1 MSRSKRYDK
10 RHCILQKGES
20 QINDNKY
27 SFRWTDI
34 YGKRHAIYATDLDE
48 LRLKE
53 QRIELNKLEG
63 IKDPPATLT
72 VESLYETWRSLK
84 RGIKVSTRSGYVYVF
99 ESLIRPSF
107 GKKRVANVK
116 RSDVRAFYISLLEER
131 GVSIATVENVH
142 NVLQQVFQYAVDDD
156 LLRKNPCDRVLKEI
170 KLACSNL
177 KSEKKKALSMR
188 QQINFLRFIYEDER
202 YHHWYPTFFIMVNT
216 GLRVGELTGLRWQ
229 DIDLERGL
237 IDVNHTLVYFDHK
250 DNKGIYFSINTPKTI
265 NGYRKVVMTEAVKE
279 AFRMEK
285 EYQEKAGLVSKD
297 EIDGYDD
304 FIFINRFGHVQHQG
318 TLNKALR
325 RIIRDFNVDA
335 AAKGITEPNDMLPH
349 FSCHILRHTY
359 ATRAV
364 ESGVSVKYLQTQMGH
379 SEIQI
384 TMDYYVSPSDE
395 FNRKETEA
403 FENYVKLASIAQ

>member
-27 SFRWTDI
+27 SYRWTDI
-34 YGKRHAIYATDLDE
+34 YGKRHAIYAADLDE

-107 GKKRVANVK
+107 GKKRVVNVK

-202 YHHWYPTFFIMVNT
+202 YNHWYPTFFIMVNT

-285 EYQEKAGLVSKD
+285 AYQEKAGLVSKD

-335 AAKGITEPNDMLPH
+335 AAKGITEPNDILPH

-403 FENYVKLASIAQ
+403 FENYVKMAAIAQ

>member
-1 MSRSKRYDK
+1 MISKRYDK
-10 RHCILQKGES
+10 RHCVLQKGEY
-20 QINDNKY
+20 QVNENKY
-27 SFRWTDI
+27 SYRWTDI
-34 YGKRHAIYATDLDE
+34 YGKRHAIYASDLDE
-48 LRLKE
+48 LRIKE

-72 VESLYETWRSLK
+72 VESLYETWKNLK

-99 ESLIRPSF
+99 ESFIRPSF
-107 GKKRVANVK
+107 GKKRVVNVK

-131 GVSIATVENVH
+131 GISIATVENVH

-177 KSEKKKALSMR
+177 KAEKKRALSMT

-250 DNKGIYFSINTPKTI
+250 DNKGLYFSVNTPKTI

-285 EYQEKAGLVSKD
+285 EYQETAGLVSKD

-335 AAKGITEPNDMLPH
+335 AARGVTDPNDMLPH

-364 ESGVSVKYLQTQMGH
+364 ESGVSVKYVQVQMGH
-379 SEIQI
+379 SEIQ
-384 TMDYYVSPSDE
+384 TTLDYYVSSTQE
-395 FNRKETEA
+395 FNLRETKS
-403 FENYVKLASIAQ
+403 FEDYINQASVAQ

>member
-72 VESLYETWRSLK
+72 VESLYETWRTLK

-216 GLRVGELTGLRWQ
+216 GLRVG
-229 DIDLERGL
+229 
-237 IDVNHTLVYFDHK
+237 
-250 DNKGIYFSINTPKTI
+250 
-265 NGYRKVVMTEAVKE
+265 
-279 AFRMEK
+279 
-285 EYQEKAGLVSKD
+285 
-297 EIDGYDD
+297 
-304 FIFINRFGHVQHQG
+304 
-318 TLNKALR
+318 
-325 RIIRDFNVDA
+325 
-335 AAKGITEPNDMLPH
+335 
-349 FSCHILRHTY
+349 
-359 ATRAV
+359 
-364 ESGVSVKYLQTQMGH
+364 
-379 SEIQI
+379 
-384 TMDYYVSPSDE
+384 
-395 FNRKETEA
+395 
-403 FENYVKLASIAQ
+403 

>member
-170 KLACSNL
+170 KLDCSNL

-202 YHHWYPTFFIMVNT
+202 YNHWYPTFFIMVNT

-285 EYQEKAGLVSKD
+285 AYQEKAGLVSKD